1 MIYSLTAEFDYLIRM
16 YTLERMF
23 SSQLL
28 ECAKDELSFR
38 TVVRDLQTKR
48 PVLQIVLLNPNTWC
62 SFGYC
67 SSTVEQVPRINLY
80 PAIKLLF
87 SDCNESEEC
96 DLRLVTCFTINIPS
110 YLDFYVL
117 FDQDVDGFKCSI
129 YYCFCT
135 ELELSLYIT
144 KLKIMLSIC

>member
-1 MIYSLTAEFDYLIRM
+1 M

-48 PVLQIVLLNPNTWC
+48 PMLKIVLLNPNSWC
-62 SFGYC
+62 CFGYC
-67 SSTVEQVPRINLY
+67 SSTVEQAPRINMS

-87 SDCNESEEC
+87 SDCSRSDESELRC
-96 DLRLVTCFTINIPS
+96 DTCLIIHIPS
-110 YLDFYVL
+110 YLDFYLL
-117 FDQDVDGFKCSI
+117 FDQHVDEWMF
-129 YYCFCT
+129 T
-135 ELELSLYIT
+135 
-144 KLKIMLSIC
+144 